1 MSHPYQYV
9 VLRYVPRVDR
19 GECLNVGVVLFART
33 REFLG
38 LRTALDPD
46 RLRALSPTTDP
57 GPPAANVT
65 TSTTS
70 SHSGA
75 GPGRTRMSVHT
86 AMSAAT
92 MPRIN
97 QDRCSGWREVSTP
110 ITGPMATVLRTN
122 AMMSTLAVDSERC

>member
-1 MSHPYQYV
+1 
-9 VLRYVPRVDR
+9 
-19 GECLNVGVVLFART
+19 
-33 REFLG
+33 
-38 LRTALDPD
+38 
-46 RLRALSPTTDP
+46 
-57 GPPAANVT
+57 
-65 TSTTS
+65 
-70 SHSGA
+70 
-75 GPGRTRMSVHT
+75 MSVHT